1 MKVDKKKIL
10 FSCVLLIVLIYLI
23 SYTYNLINQ
32 EDVAPQLT
40 QPELPEWQ
48 ETEQNF
54 ESKKAALDAFKKAS
68 ETTPPSL
75 YEDHM
80 IDDKGYFNPDYM
92 LQEKHRI
99 IDSIY
104 RSSNFQQN
112 KSKPFEGE
120 GLYHLK
126 DKSHQNNTQ
135 ETLNNTKNPAETS
148 LEHQK
153 FFSLKPKFKHERIG
167 NIRVRIVGNQ
177 VLKKD
182 SRIQLQLAQAV
193 NLQSNSYPKNMSVW
207 GTVSFGPNRVFVSV
221 THIQHQA
228 ITLEAVDLQ
237 DGMKGV
243 YIENSFR
250 SEVSTE
256 VVDDVVQ
263 DITIPGLPQIGGI
276 KQVFQRNNRKVKV
289 TVLDGYQLV
298 LQPKN
303 Q

>member
-1 MKVDKKKIL
+1 MKLDKKKVL

-23 SYTYNLINQ
+23 SYTYNLVNQ
-32 EDVAPQLT
+32 ENVAPQLT

-92 LQEKHRI
+92 FQEKHRI

-104 RSSNFQQN
+104 RSSNFQQK
-112 KSKPFEGE
+112 KSKPLERE
-120 GLYHLK
+120 GLHHFK
-126 DKSHQNNTQ
+126 DESHQNNTQ
-135 ETLNNTKNPAETS
+135 ETIKNTKNPAETS
-148 LEHQK
+148 LEHQE
-153 FFSLKPKFKHERIG
+153 FFSVKPKFKHESTG
-167 NIRVRIVGNQ
+167 NIRVRIVSDQ

-182 SRIQLQLAQAV
+182 SRIQLQLVQPFKLRNKMYPV
-193 NLQSNSYPKNMSVW
+193 NTSLW
-207 GTVSFGPNRVFVSV
+207 GTISFGPNRVLIRV
-221 THIQHQA
+221 TQIEHQS
-228 ITLEAVDLQ
+228 INLQAVDLH
-237 DGMKGV
+237 DGMLGI

-250 SEVSTE
+250 SEISTE
-256 VVDDVVQ
+256 VVDNVVQ
-263 DITIPGLPQIGGI
+263 DINIPGLPQINGL
-276 KQVFQRNNRKVKV
+276 KRVFQRNNRKVKV

>member
-23 SYTYNLINQ
+23 SYTYNLVNQ

-75 YEDHM
+75 YEEHM

-92 LQEKHRI
+92 LYEKHRI

-104 RSSNFQQN
+104 QSENFQRSQPN
-112 KSKPFEGE
+112 TLQDDASG
-120 GLYHLK
+120 
-126 DKSHQNNTQ
+126 SIANNVLESSGQ
-135 ETLNNTKNPAETS
+135 MATKTNRSPAEIG

-153 FFSLKPKFKHERIG
+153 FFAIAQRSRLDKTGSIKV
-167 NIRVRIVGNQ
+167 RVLGNQ

-193 NLQSNSYPKNMSVW
+193 NLQSYSYPKNMSVW

-228 ITLEAVDLQ
+228 ITLEAVDMQ

-276 KQVFQRNNRKVKV
+276 KQVFQRSNRKVKV
-289 TVLDGYQLV
+289 SVLDGYQLV
-298 LQPKN
+298 LKQKK
-303 Q
+303 